1 MNIQPQSP
9 NIDLKRFIFFG
20 DPPMPQMPRNL
31 REVDRLKAMNSYKD
45 DPKLSPEENQKRK
58 EHYAKL
64 EESIKNKKE
73 YSKSA
78 KQREADKKKA
88 KLAAKSKKKNRK

>member
-9 NIDLKRFIFFG
+9 NIDLKKFIFFG
-20 DPPMPQMPRNL
+20 DPPMPEMPKNL
-31 REVDRLKAMNSYKD
+31 REVDRLKAMSSYKD

-58 EHYAKL
+58 EHYAKM
-64 EESIKNKKE
+64 EEYLKNKKDFT
-73 YSKSA
+73 KSA

-88 KLAAKSKKKNRK
+88 KLAAKSKNKNRK